1 MNFKVVKR
9 TAISLALSGT
19 FLLGSAV
26 MVSAGNW
33 QRVYRPDYPTDNRAD
48 NRYDRRGD
56 ESKGYRD
63 GLDRGRD
70 DARTRRSFNPNNS
83 SHFRNGNNFYRE
95 GFRRGYEEGYREY
108 SRGRRY

>member
-1 MNFKVVKR
+1 MNFKAVKR

-19 FLLGSAV
+19 FLLSGASI
-26 MVSAGNW
+26 VSAQDW
-33 QRVYRPDYPTDNRAD
+33 RRDNRMD

-63 GLDRGRD
+63 GLNRGRE
-70 DARTRRSFNPNNS
+70 DARSRRSFNPNNS
-83 SHFRNGNNFYRE
+83 SHFRSGNNFYRE

-108 SRGRRY
+108 ARGRRW

>member
-9 TAISLALSGT
+9 TAIPLALSGT
-19 FLLGSAV
+19 FLLGSAAI
-26 MVSAGNW
+26 VSAQNW
-33 QRVYRPDYPTDNRAD
+33 QRVYRPDYPTD

-63 GLDRGRD
+63 GLDRGRE
-70 DARTRRSFNPNNS
+70 DARSHRSFNPNNS
-83 SHFRNGNNFYRE
+83 SHFRSGNNFYRE
-95 GFRRGYEEGYREY
+95 GFRKGYEEGYREY